1 MSIWKELYDIFD
13 KERARWHSKNANKQ
27 SLIFEIE
34 NNLAFLADAIPNKL
48 NPIQITN
55 GLERSVFDKS
65 MESGFSFNS
74 ISKNKKV
81 TINTIGDID
90 EFKKYVGKDT
100 EYLVKN
106 AYLKISSLIK
116 LANSSGDINLDLKFK
131 SLFRFLMLLVAH
143 VTGRHFTRRSS
154 KAAASRAA

>member
-13 KERARWHSKNANKQ
+13 KERARWNSKNASKQ
-27 SLIFEIE
+27 SLIFEIKS
-34 NNLAFLADAIPNKL
+34 NLAFLADALQNKL

-55 GLERSVFDKS
+55 GLERSVFDRS
-65 MESGFSFNS
+65 MENGFSFNS

-116 LANSSGDINLDLKFK
+116 LVNSSGDNNTDLKFK

-143 VTGRHFTRRSS
+143 LEGRRLTRRSN
-154 KAAASRAA
+154 KDAASRAT

>member
-13 KERARWHSKNANKQ
+13 KERARWHSKNTSRQ

-34 NNLAFLADAIPNKL
+34 SNLAFLADAIQNKL

-65 MESGFSFNS
+65 IESGFSLNS
-74 ISKNKKV
+74 ISKHRKV
-81 TINTIGDID
+81 TINTIGGFD

-106 AYLKISSLIK
+106 AYLKIGSLIK
-116 LANSSGDINLDLKFK
+116 LVNSIGDKNSDLKFK
-131 SLFRFLMLLVAH
+131 SLFRFLMFLVAH
-143 VTGRHFTRRSS
+143 IEGRHLSRRSR
-154 KAAASRAA
+154 KDAASRAA

>member
-1 MSIWKELYDIFD
+1 M
-13 KERARWHSKNANKQ
+13 NASRQ

-34 NNLAFLADAIPNKL
+34 SNLFFLADAIKNKL
-48 NPIQITN
+48 NPIQMTN

-65 MESGFSFNS
+65 MDSGFSLNS
-74 ISKNKKV
+74 ISKHKKV
-81 TINTIGDID
+81 TIKTIGGFD

-106 AYLKISSLIK
+106 AYLKIGSLIK
-116 LANSSGDINLDLKFK
+116 LVNSTDDKNSDLKFK

-143 VTGRHFTRRSS
+143 IQGRRLTRRSN
-154 KAAASRAA
+154 KDAATRAA

>member
-13 KERARWHSKNANKQ
+13 KERARWHSKNASKQ

-34 NNLAFLADAIPNKL
+34 SNLAFLADAIQNKL
-48 NPIQITN
+48 NPIQIAN

-74 ISKNKKV
+74 ISKNKKL
-81 TINTIGDID
+81 TINIIGDID
-90 EFKKYVGKDT
+90 EFKKYVGRDT

-106 AYLKISSLIK
+106 AYLKIGLLIK
-116 LANSSGDINLDLKFK
+116 LVNSSGEKNSDLKFK

-143 VTGRHFTRRSS
+143 IEGRHLTRRSS
-154 KAAASRAA
+154 KDAASRAA